1 MNIAVVIY
9 TYNRIDDAKINME
22 IIRSLW
28 AKSGLFE
35 QIKIIHSYNGKKEW
49 YPEKY
54 LEDLLT
60 RVENKG
66 HFHGASDLIDKG
78 FVEIG
83 NQNWNTDYVIF
94 LASDTWIIKP
104 EFVYKIIHDMKRKDL
119 YLATNTW
126 DALPDKP
133 GNVLK
138 TMAVDFFILDYKW
151 ALNSKI
157 FPLNF
162 GEFKEK
168 YGELFYYQGGQVMV
182 EKILMAHFLRAI
194 HDQTNNDPELPAL
207 ARNKI
212 KIIDEREPVHE
223 KIDENGLWVRK
234 MYWPEIG
241 LITNHKP
248 TEKKEILKN
257 LGLDVGPNCKK
268 LINSENFD
276 YYNQGFLS
284 FQSVN

>member
-1 MNIAVVIY
+1 
-9 TYNRIDDAKINME
+9 ME
-22 IIRSLW
+22 IIRNVW
-28 AKSGLFE
+28 KSNMFGK
-35 QIKIIHSYNGKKEW
+35 IKIVHSYNGKKEW

-54 LEDLLT
+54 LEDSLVVT
-60 RVENKG
+60 KNKG
-66 HFHGASDLIDKG
+66 HFHGAADLLDAG
-78 FVEIG
+78 FLEIEKSK
-83 NQNWNTDYVIF
+83 WDVDYVIF
-94 LASDTWIIKP
+94 LAADTWVTKSDFILRLLD
-104 EFVYKIIHDMKRKDL
+104 EMKLKNL

-138 TMAVDFFILDYKW
+138 AMASDFFVLDYKW
-151 ALNSKI
+151 TLSSKI

-194 HDQTNNDPELPAL
+194 HHQTNNDPELPAL
-207 ARNKI
+207 AKNKI
-212 KIIDEREPVHE
+212 KVIGEREPVHE

-248 TEKKEILKN
+248 AEKKEILKN
-257 LGLDVGPNCKK
+257 LGLDIGPNCKK
-268 LINSENFD
+268 LINSENLD